1 MRRPVVVFV
10 RNDVVPHVAAHEA
23 HQRSLEFS
31 DVTRKGLLQQ
41 YLPSA
46 DMAARLRNVR
56 FPAIALD
63 VGPDRDEPLQE
74 NRSTVCRWLSMDKS
88 DAARSPVPPHHM
100 AARCRFE
107 AIRRQIKIGREDVK
121 RAVKLSSLIVDIS
134 DHTEVNAGNAIKVKH
149 RGLVDFNAL

>member
-1 MRRPVVVFV
+1 M
-10 RNDVVPHVAAHEA
+10 
-23 HQRSLEFS
+23 L
-31 DVTRKGLLQQ
+31 
-41 YLPSA
+41 
-46 DMAARLRNVR
+46 
-56 FPAIALD
+56 
-63 VGPDRDEPLQE
+63 GPDRDEPLQE